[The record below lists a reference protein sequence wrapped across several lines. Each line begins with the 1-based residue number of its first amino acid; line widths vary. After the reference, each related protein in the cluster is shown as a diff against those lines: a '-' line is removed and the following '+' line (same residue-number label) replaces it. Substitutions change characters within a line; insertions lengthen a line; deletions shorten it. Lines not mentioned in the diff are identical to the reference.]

1 MVLPCPTNH
10 GRSWKVKSKGPQSC
24 PTLCDPMDYTVH
36 GILQARILQWVAFPF
51 SRVSSQ
57 PRDRTQVSH
66 IAGRFFTSWAQEKLK
81 KTGVGSLSSRSSRP
95 RNWTGVSCVAGGF
108 FTNWAMREAHW
119 TQLSSLDTCSGSLE
133 IKRLGLSFSKSQPEQ
148 VRSNRFSIL
157 RICMPYKR
165 PGFNP
170 WVGKI
175 PWRRERLPTPI
186 FWSESFHGLHSPWG
200 RKELDTTERLWL
212 FTGLII
218 PSATTWYEV

>member
-157 RICMPYKR
+157 RICILISNSGKAENSGHRCVWRCHLGNAHFLPFLR
-165 PGFNP
+165 PHCSVF
-170 WVGKI
+170 
-175 PWRRERLPTPI
+175 
-186 FWSESFHGLHSPWG
+186 S
-200 RKELDTTERLWL
+200 
-212 FTGLII
+212 LII
-218 PSATTWYEV
+218 